1 LSVAKNRPLLVAA
14 AIFITLVLVL
24 PFSAPLFHMLFPDLD
39 RPLYSRA
46 SFLELTFWHV
56 ALVGGAT
63 AAATVIGVAAG
74 IFATRE
80 AGRRAR
86 PLLLAI
92 AAIGQTFP
100 PVAVLAIMV
109 PILGYGGGPTLVA
122 LFAYALLPIVAN
134 TITGLEGIDAG
145 IQEAAD
151 GMGFAPMARLVQ
163 VDLPLA
169 APVIVAG
176 IRTATIINVG
186 TATIG
191 STVGALTLGSPIIEG
206 LSGSNTAYIVQG
218 ALLAGL
224 LAVVIDRSFDLFAAE

>member
-1 LSVAKNRPLLVAA
+1 MSVATRRPLFIIAA
-14 AIFITLVLVL
+14 LFGALLLLL
-24 PFSAPLFHMLFPDLD
+24 PFSGPLFHMLFPTLD

-46 SFLELTFWHV
+46 SFLELTLSHV
-56 ALVGGAT
+56 ALVMAAT
-63 AAATVIGVAAG
+63 AAATLIGVAAG
-74 IFATRE
+74 IFVTRA

-86 PLLLAI
+86 PLLLAV

-122 LFAYALLPIVAN
+122 LFTYALLPIIAN
-134 TITGLEGIDAG
+134 TITGLEGIDHNVRD
-145 IQEAAD
+145 AAD
-151 GMGFAPMARLVQ
+151 GMGFTPTARLVQ

-169 APVIVAG
+169 APVIIAG

-206 LSGSNTAYIVQG
+206 LSGSNPAYIVQG

-224 LAVVIDRSFDLFAAE
+224 LAVLIDRSFELFAAA

>member
-1 LSVAKNRPLLVAA
+1 
-14 AIFITLVLVL
+14 
-24 PFSAPLFHMLFPDLD
+24 MLFPALD

-46 SFLELTFWHV
+46 SFLELTLSHV
-56 ALVGGAT
+56 ALVMAAT
-63 AAATVIGVAAG
+63 AAATLIGVAAG
-74 IFATRE
+74 IFVTR
-80 AGRRAR
+80 AVGRRAR
-86 PLLLAI
+86 PLLLAV

-122 LFAYALLPIVAN
+122 LFTYALLPIIAN
-134 TITGLEGIDAG
+134 TITGLEGIDHNVRD
-145 IQEAAD
+145 AAD
-151 GMGFAPMARLVQ
+151 GMGFTPTARLVQ

-169 APVIVAG
+169 APVIIAG

-206 LSGSNTAYIVQG
+206 LSGSNPAYIVQG

-224 LAVVIDRSFDLFAAE
+224 LAVLIDRSFELFAAA